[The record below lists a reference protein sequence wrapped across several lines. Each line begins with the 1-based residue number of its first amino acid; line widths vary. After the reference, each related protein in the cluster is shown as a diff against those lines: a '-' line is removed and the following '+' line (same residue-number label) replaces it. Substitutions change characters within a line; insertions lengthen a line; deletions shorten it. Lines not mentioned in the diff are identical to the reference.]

1 MEEASMNRAVVFIV
15 GALVT
20 TAAASAGGQPEAP
33 LVVAYIHGR
42 RLTRTHRL
50 MVWRSAGQ
58 RQPRQSSKLADENV
72 VVDTVFRD
80 PRLPVFFIE
89 ASRQKNPRPSCCSMF
104 PPNGCEYSRRPT
116 SAAVDGLRA
125 GDFRGSGLRAEHHAG

>member
-1 MEEASMNRAVVFIV
+1 LEESSPERDRWRHEVALHFRRAINKPVLPQSGGEHDEPASQVLALARADKF
-15 GALVT
+15 
-20 TAAASAGGQPEAP
+20 
-33 LVVAYIHGR
+33 
-42 RLTRTHRL
+42 
-50 MVWRSAGQ
+50 
-58 RQPRQSSKLADENV
+58 ADENV

-104 PPNGCEYSRRPT
+104 PPKGCEYSRRPT

-125 GDFRGSGLRAEHHAG
+125 RDFQGSGLRAEHHAG